1 MAPRSFLKRKPKMV
15 VRASILA
22 RMLVKF
28 STHQSVW
35 LHAALIVFVTQAA
48 LAKDVCDTQSAKGDV
63 CLCELSDLQSWS
75 VGVGVKRKLTLR
87 RYQMRRVL
95 CVPLSPKGTTS
106 TKTVCS
112 WHIADSLKGRATCPL
127 WGVNWTLFMQPNM
140 SAYDP

>member
-48 LAKDVCDTQSAKGDV
+48 LAKDVCDTQSAKGDD

-95 CVPLSPKGTTS
+95 CVPLSRKRSGQGNDQRQDRLLLALS
-106 TKTVCS
+106 GHENRVEE
-112 WHIADSLKGRATCPL
+112 CPL
-127 WGVNWTLFMQPNM
+127 
-140 SAYDP
+140 